1 MKRAS
6 KNNKK
11 TDYFKLKTLTTKDI
25 GLVGWIKYL

>member
-25 GLVGWIKYL
+25 KNTQGYLY